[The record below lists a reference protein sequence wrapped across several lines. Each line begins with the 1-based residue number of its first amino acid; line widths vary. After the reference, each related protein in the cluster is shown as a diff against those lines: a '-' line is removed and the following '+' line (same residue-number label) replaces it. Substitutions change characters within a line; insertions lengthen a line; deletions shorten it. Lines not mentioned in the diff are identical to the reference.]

1 MEKATGALPKKSP
14 KKAASKQDDSIAWLE
29 ADKGYALGI
38 AAGKL
43 VARNPQGKKLAS
55 VPKTLKDSDLA
66 EQLLAACEWL
76 AVHRTE
82 CLRQVETWML
92 RSLPIPR
99 DVLEA
104 VWPDPDWS
112 DMLRNLVVVA
122 ADAKGETQA
131 DKTGLLR
138 DVDAKKGIGV
148 VDRDGETQWLK
159 TAQIMIP
166 HPILID
172 GVEDLREIASDME
185 FTQSVEQLFRPIFSA
200 TSEQKKSERITEFR
214 SGKFDQLNF
223 VTSLCRRLGYPV
235 RGGYACNKVWEDGT
249 PMEARFWVGEGDPEY
264 ETYTDE
270 LIFVDE
276 EQAPQSIATVGPVTF
291 SEGMRMASQ
300 IYAKRK
306 VEDEEKEGDE
316 A

>member
-1 MEKATGALPKKSP
+1 MAKATGALPKKSP
-14 KKAASKQDDSIAWLE
+14 KKAASAVDDSIPWLE
-29 ADKGYALGI
+29 AEKGYALGI
-38 AAGKL
+38 LSGKL

-55 VPKTLKDSDLA
+55 VPKGLKETELA

-82 CLRQVETWML
+82 CLWQIETWML
-92 RSLPIPR
+92 RSLPVPR
-99 DVLEA
+99 EVLEA

-122 ADAKGETQA
+122 ADAKGTPQA
-131 DKTGLLR
+131 NQTGLLR
-138 DVDAKKGIGV
+138 DVDVKKGMGV

-159 TAQIMIP
+159 TPQIMIP

-172 GVEDLREIASDME
+172 GIEDLREIAADME
-185 FTQSVEQLFRPIFSA
+185 FIQAVEQLFRPIFSA
-200 TSEQKKSERITEFR
+200 TAEQNKSERITEFR
-214 SGKFDQLNF
+214 QGKFDQLNF
-223 VTSLCRRLGYPV
+223 VTSLCRRLGYQV

-249 PMEARFWVGEGDPEY
+249 PLEARYWVGEGAPDY
-264 ETYTDE
+264 ETYTDD

-276 EQAPQSIATVGPVTF
+276 EQKPQAIAKVGPVTF

-300 IYAKRK
+300 IFAKRK
-306 VEDEEKEGDE
+306 VEQDEQEGDE